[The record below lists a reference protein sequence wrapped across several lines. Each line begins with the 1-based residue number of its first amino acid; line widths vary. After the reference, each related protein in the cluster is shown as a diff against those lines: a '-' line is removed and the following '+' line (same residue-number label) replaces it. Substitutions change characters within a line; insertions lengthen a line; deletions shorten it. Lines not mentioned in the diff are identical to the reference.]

1 MENNPCESIQNNVYG
16 TKILADLAVKY
27 GVKKFVMISTDKAV
41 NPTNVMG
48 CSKRICEIYVQSLN
62 KAIEEGIINGKP
74 NSLPHVLAMYWV
86 LMVLLYLYSRNK

>member
-41 NPTNVMG
+41 NPTMSWDV
-48 CSKRICEIYVQSLN
+48 LN
-62 KAIEEGIINGKP
+62 ESVK
-74 NSLPHVLAMYWV
+74 SMYRV
-86 LMVLLYLYSRNK
+86 STKQ